1 MLEMGVLPDV
11 AAATSA
17 TMILMTSASACLVC
31 FTFGTLQYDY
41 ATVMSVIGFC
51 ATLVGQLIVY
61 KLVKMLGRRSVIV
74 FAMAL
79 FTAMSSVVV
88 ALQAAKQTTAAA
100 RAHDL
105 WHWGSICA

>member
-61 KLVKMLGRRSVIV
+61 KLVKLLGRRSVIV

-79 FTAMSSVVV
+79 RV
-88 ALQAAKQTTAAA
+88 TAAA
-100 RAHDL
+100 RLYAGARSCTAPAATGARCLAAGCAH
-105 WHWGSICA
+105 G